1 MAAKNPKIKEELKK
15 LIEKIGT
22 EFDPEN
28 LDQYV
33 DDVVKVFDED
43 PNMDEVKK
51 GLGLKKEEDKNNEL

>member
-15 LIEKIGT
+15 VIEKIGT

-33 DDVVKVFDED
+33 DDVLKVFDEE

-51 GLGLKKEEDKNNEL
+51 GLGLKKEEDKK

>member
-15 LIEKIGT
+15 VIEKIGS

-33 DDVVKVFDED
+33 DDVLKVFDEEPD
-43 PNMDEVKK
+43 MEEVKK
-51 GLGLKKEEDKNNEL
+51 GLGLKKGEDKK

>member
-15 LIEKIGT
+15 VIEKIGS

-33 DDVVKVFDED
+33 DDVLKVFDED
-43 PNMDEVKK
+43 PDMDEVKK
-51 GLGLKKEEDKNNEL
+51 GLGLKKEEDKK

>member
-15 LIEKIGT
+15 VIEKIGT

-33 DDVVKVFDED
+33 DDVLEVFDED

-51 GLGLKKEEDKNNEL
+51 GLGLKKEEDKK

>member
-15 LIEKIGT
+15 VIEKIGT

-33 DDVVKVFDED
+33 DDVLKVFDED

-51 GLGLKKEEDKNNEL
+51 GLGLKKEEDKK

>member
-1 MAAKNPKIKEELKK
+1 MVAKNPKIKEDLKK
-15 LIEKIGT
+15 VIEKIGT

-33 DDVVKVFDED
+33 DDVLKVFDDD

-51 GLGLKKEEDKNNEL
+51 GLGLKKEEDKK

>member
-1 MAAKNPKIKEELKK
+1 MAEKNPKIKEELKK
-15 LIEKIGT
+15 VIEKIGT

-33 DDVVKVFDED
+33 DDVLKVFDED

-51 GLGLKKEEDKNNEL
+51 GLGLKKEEDKK

>member
-15 LIEKIGT
+15 VIEKIGS
-22 EFDPEN
+22 EFDPEK

-33 DDVVKVFDED
+33 DDVLKVFDED

-51 GLGLKKEEDKNNEL
+51 GLGLKKEEDKK

>member
-1 MAAKNPKIKEELKK
+1 MAAKNPKIKEDLKK
-15 LIEKIGT
+15 VIEKIGT

-33 DDVVKVFDED
+33 DDVLKVFDED

-51 GLGLKKEEDKNNEL
+51 GLGLKKEEDKK

>member
-15 LIEKIGT
+15 VIEKIGT
-22 EFDPEN
+22 DFDPEN

-33 DDVVKVFDED
+33 DDVLKVFDED

-51 GLGLKKEEDKNNEL
+51 GLGLKKEEDKK